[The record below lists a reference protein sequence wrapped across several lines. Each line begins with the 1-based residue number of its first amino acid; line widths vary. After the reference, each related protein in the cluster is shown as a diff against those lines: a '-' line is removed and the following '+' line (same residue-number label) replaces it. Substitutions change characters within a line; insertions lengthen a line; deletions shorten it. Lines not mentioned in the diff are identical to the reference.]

1 MAVVEAFDP
10 NEIRLTDNAVT
21 KVRALVEDE
30 GNPDL
35 KLRVYITGGGCSGF
49 QYGFSFDEAV
59 SEDDMIIERDGVTAL
74 IDVMSYQ
81 YLVGSEVDYSEGLEG
96 SRFVVNNPNATTTCG
111 CGARTTTWAAS
122 ATDANFTI
130 FKNLAPLN
138 PFSAVLRKFVFGS
151 YVFRLDEIAD
161 CW

>member
-1 MAVVEAFDP
+1 MTVVEAFDP

-59 SEDDMIIERDGVTAL
+59 SEDDTIIERGGVTAL
-74 IDVMSYQ
+74 IDPMSYQ

-111 CGARTTTWAAS
+111 CGAS
-122 ATDANFTI
+122 
-130 FKNLAPLN
+130 
-138 PFSAVLRKFVFGS
+138 FS
-151 YVFRLDEIAD
+151 I
-161 CW
+161 